1 MKKLLYSLV
10 VLMVGCTT
18 INTTKQVVDKDELN
32 EAQFDQ
38 TVQIDFADKL
48 ANITAD
54 SRVDVTSDGAH
65 VVVSVSDT
73 TVCGVRIVLSGKS
86 DDGSVK
92 IYGDMPVLLDLGEVQ
107 LTSQRGAPINCQS
120 KKRMWVRSES
130 SVLSDAAKYT
140 AVEGEDCKAALFSE
154 GQIILW
160 GDNDPKCEIVARGG
174 HGIASDDYIRVM
186 GGNWFVKSV
195 KDGLHAN
202 DNIRMDGGLV
212 SIDAGSDGMDC
223 KEGGVELYKGELEIC
238 CVDDGISANR
248 PKQKK
253 KKNSADSTAVAKP
266 KKEVRANVVVDM
278 YEKYSVVEIRTTGP
292 KGSGIKA
299 DDDIVIR
306 SAVDIEVSGDASK
319 CLNAGKCVLI
329 ESTAFGGAR
338 LVASG
343 NVLIDKK
350 KNDTSS
356 PKGIK
361 ADSLLWISGGD
372 IYVEATNAGE
382 GIESKKQMI
391 IDGGSIRVKAKDDA
405 LNAGTSLVI
414 NAGEMVFYS
423 LFNDGVDSNG
433 TIEINGGEVTAYGA
447 GIPEAGFDCDFNRFA
462 INGGV
467 IMGAGGMTSAP
478 TEVACIQPS
487 VIIQNVELPITAA
500 IGYDGTAWREPTDT
514 LMCVPT
520 SKYGTLLL
528 SNPAMKVSEEYLY
541 ESSDSTYVVIPS
553 LGHQPMMPP
562 PPPGGFP
569 QGTPPPPFDGKTPPM
584 PEGMN
589 GFPPPPPGGMP
600 KDMNGFPPPPPAAMP
615 QGGQAQ

>member
-48 ANITAD
+48 ANITTD
-54 SRVDVTSDGAH
+54 SRVNVTSDGAH

-278 YEKYSVVEIRTTGP
+278 YDKYCIVEIRTTGP
-292 KGSGIKA
+292 KGDRK
-299 DDDIVIR
+299 
-306 SAVDIEVSGDASK
+306 
-319 CLNAGKCVLI
+319 
-329 ESTAFGGAR
+329 
-338 LVASG
+338 
-343 NVLIDKK
+343 
-350 KNDTSS
+350 
-356 PKGIK
+356 
-361 ADSLLWISGGD
+361 
-372 IYVEATNAGE
+372 
-382 GIESKKQMI
+382 
-391 IDGGSIRVKAKDDA
+391 
-405 LNAGTSLVI
+405 
-414 NAGEMVFYS
+414 
-423 LFNDGVDSNG
+423 
-433 TIEINGGEVTAYGA
+433 
-447 GIPEAGFDCDFNRFA
+447 
-462 INGGV
+462 
-467 IMGAGGMTSAP
+467 
-478 TEVACIQPS
+478 S
-487 VIIQNVELPITAA
+487 VV
-500 IGYDGTAWREPTDT
+500 
-514 LMCVPT
+514 
-520 SKYGTLLL
+520 
-528 SNPAMKVSEEYLY
+528 
-541 ESSDSTYVVIPS
+541 
-553 LGHQPMMPP
+553 
-562 PPPGGFP
+562 
-569 QGTPPPPFDGKTPPM
+569 
-584 PEGMN
+584 
-589 GFPPPPPGGMP
+589 
-600 KDMNGFPPPPPAAMP
+600 
-615 QGGQAQ
+615 